1 MCTETI
7 VVYPCGCFEVTELN
21 CCTRKV
27 DRSIFRLMYTI
38 FDEPYPSEI
47 NMQVT
52 CAECEDPKQSQYAQG
67 E

>member
-1 MCTETI
+1 
-7 VVYPCGCFEVTELN
+7 
-21 CCTRKV
+21 
-27 DRSIFRLMYTI
+27 MYTI

-67 E
+67 EWDQAGKNDNNLDENDYHK